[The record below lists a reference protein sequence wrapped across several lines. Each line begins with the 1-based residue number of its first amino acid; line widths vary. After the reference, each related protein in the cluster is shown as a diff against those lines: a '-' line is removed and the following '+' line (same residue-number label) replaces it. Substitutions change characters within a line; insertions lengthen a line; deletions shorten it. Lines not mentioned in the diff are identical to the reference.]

1 MMDNKISTAQLATS
15 DMLAF
20 MYDEID
26 AIKKGKSVV
35 DNTNS
40 SDVLNPC
47 SSAMPTR
54 TSDQLYG
61 TSPGYFV
68 GQMPPPLLVQTGL
81 DRPVKQPVRPIRSVR
96 QLVRPVPWW
105 LFPLRLHRLHQF

>member
-54 TSDQLYG
+54 TSDSVIWHVAG
-61 TSPGYFV
+61 
-68 GQMPPPLLVQTGL
+68 LLRRTNATTIIGP
-81 DRPVKQPVRPIRSVR
+81 DRT
-96 QLVRPVPWW
+96 
-105 LFPLRLHRLHQF
+105 